1 MYPSISVDAYLSG
14 LGLDINRI
22 GYQRI
27 HYIQKKIESPTPREV
42 YFNDNQISYLK
53 KHPYIKKINNKQ
65 ISFKDNFYSEAIKF
79 RNDNEYLIGTKTDKG
94 LKIGQLLILP
104 ADEGDR
110 RKFFSSYF
118 FIGDED
124 EAIRPF
130 VGSPLKYGQSFAP
143 GSVQKCNEKVDV
155 LSKLASILIFANLH
169 LSY

>member
-1 MYPSISVDAYLSG
+1 MD
-14 LGLDINRI
+14 
-22 GYQRI
+22 
-27 HYIQKKIESPTPREV
+27 
-42 YFNDNQISYLK
+42 
-53 KHPYIKKINNKQ
+53 
-65 ISFKDNFYSEAIKF
+65 YSEAIKF
-79 RNDNEYLIGTKTDKG
+79 RNDKECLIGTKTDKG
-94 LKIGQLLILP
+94 LKIGQLLIVP

-143 GSVQKCNEKVDV
+143 GSVQKCNAKVDV